1 MNKHNNMTQPYW
13 LPLSSVLNPQGNKQ
27 QPLIGFDDEF
37 VDIVDYILR
46 ITHRIWE
53 QKNIGL
59 CYRYYADVCPVF
71 TLGAYGENIE
81 DVIQGTLKT
90 IAAFPDRSLIGE
102 NVVFSEE
109 ANEHYY
115 SSHLISSV
123 MTNTGNSEFGPAT
136 HKTGRVTTIAD
147 CVCFE
152 NKIVKEWLV
161 RDNGFLVKQLGLNII
176 NVAKHMANIPS
187 KEKHTQWLN
196 DEFNRVIAIDHR
208 VASTPIVEGK
218 LAAFAHT
225 WLDTLFNQKQF
236 AKVHEFYSLTA
247 TQQWPSGRMAT
258 GLAQINGVF
267 IQFFATCPDAKLTI
281 DHIAITPFD
290 ETTTDVAIRWSLA
303 GHFNPQNN
311 ELSELK
317 QQPYFILGASHLR
330 IKNKKIIEEITVF
343 DEVALYANLFKA
355 HALVN
360 KSQWEENA

>member
-1 MNKHNNMTQPYW
+1 
-13 LPLSSVLNPQGNKQ
+13 
-27 QPLIGFDDEF
+27 
-37 VDIVDYILR
+37 
-46 ITHRIWE
+46 
-53 QKNIGL
+53 
-59 CYRYYADVCPVF
+59 
-71 TLGAYGENIE
+71 
-81 DVIQGTLKT
+81 
-90 IAAFPDRSLIGE
+90 
-102 NVVFSEE
+102 
-109 ANEHYY
+109 
-115 SSHLISSV
+115 
-123 MTNTGNSEFGPAT
+123 
-136 HKTGRVTTIAD
+136 
-147 CVCFE
+147 
-152 NKIVKEWLV
+152 V

-208 VASTPIVEGK
+208 VASTPIVEGE

-303 GHFNPQNN
+303 GHFNPQNS